1 MPGQF
6 INTGTNPFGKVSLI
20 NNSNSGNA
28 SFKNGSSGGG
38 GPFAPYLIYQ
48 IYQPAIVPGA
58 ITLPDHATN
67 TGVLNPDLVGGS
79 PAICL
84 YINPEDGNNVDHT
97 AELAGLVGNH
107 THLTLSWTG
116 GNYVTYDCLSTA
128 FHYDATPGVSNFYY
142 DTVYGGSPYG
152 SINVIASSGTGAS
165 YTNQEVTISYVI
177 I

>member
-6 INTGTNPFGKVSLI
+6 INSGTNPFGNLVLT
-20 NNSNSGNA
+20 NNSNSGNLVFSKGEA
-28 SFKNGSSGGG
+28 LV

-48 IYQPAIVPGA
+48 IYQPALVPGA

-79 PAICL
+79 PAIAL

-97 AELAGLVGNH
+97 AELVGLVGNH

-128 FHYDATPGVSNFYY
+128 FHYDSTPGVSNFYY
-142 DTVYGGSPYG
+142 DVVFGGSPYG

-165 YTNQEVTISYVI
+165 YTNQEVTISYI
-177 I
+177 II